1 MESTKPASQEVG
13 EGSGTGSAGLQ
24 LQRAVY
30 INEPSTYVQQR
41 LMLAFQ
47 KRCALDCTSKSPFF
61 QFEEN

>member
-24 LQRAVY
+24 RAVY
-30 INEPSTYVQQR
+30 INEPSTYVHQR

-47 KRCALDCTSKSPFF
+47 KRYALICTSKSQFF
-61 QFEEN
+61 QIEEN